1 MSASQCLARIRQ
13 KVAVAFSHTDR
24 RWFQKVH
31 GPWHADVKNV
41 RRELVEVQHKRNRT
55 LVPLRPDRSGGC
67 ESPLDPS

>member
-13 KVAVAFSHTDR
+13 KVTVAFPIEIADG
-24 RWFQKVH
+24 FKKVH

-41 RRELVEVQHKRNRT
+41 RRELVEVQNKRNRT